1 MPSIATKFW
10 NVFDLDE
17 DIEPGE
23 IEEQAIDRIIDEL
36 YGILWRSHVIAP
48 STDMPR
54 VVNQIS
60 MFADVSGY
68 MGDDSFNLESIDDRE
83 FSLDAGDDDDD
94 TFNEGHFDMAG
105 DVGESSIRFMIV

>member
-1 MPSIATKFW
+1 MPT
-10 NVFDLDE
+10 
-17 DIEPGE
+17 
-23 IEEQAIDRIIDEL
+23 
-36 YGILWRSHVIAP
+36 
-48 STDMPR
+48 

-68 MGDDSFNLESIDDRE
+68 MGDDSFNLESIDDGE